1 MKKTVSV
8 ILLLTLLLSLASCG
22 GDGYQTVKEGN
33 VSLRIPDTMIKR
45 NVSYADIY
53 YSNGEM
59 YLMMM
64 AFSNSRIE
72 EELELFAHITVTD
85 YVSLYKAWN
94 GYTATSIYDEERNA
108 VQFDELTSYESDGMT
123 SYEYEY
129 YLFFR
134 REGGIYVICLGC
146 DGELKA
152 QYEEIFK
159 YIDSTVVVN

>member
-64 AFSNSRIE
+64 AFSNFLIK
-72 EELELFAHITVTD
+72 LAGITNSQPASTI
-85 YVSLYKAWN
+85 YSTPAAFN
-94 GYTATSIYDEERNA
+94 SSAT
-108 VQFDELTSYESDGMT
+108 
-123 SYEYEY
+123 
-129 YLFFR
+129 
-134 REGGIYVICLGC
+134 
-146 DGELKA
+146 
-152 QYEEIFK
+152 
-159 YIDSTVVVN
+159 